1 MLSYKQSGVVAKRLG
16 SGLQN
21 RLDRFDSG
29 PRLQMK
35 YQGHRFDGL
44 IFLPMRGNLPA
55 AGANSFA
62 DLFRQPQF
70 STQLPGQRIVVD
82 QQRYQL
88 HKAAQHRQLRTG
100 KTDFLQFYVRS
111 GIKSSDAKIDFPD
124 PVFWVEIG
132 ALAFF
137 TLI

>member
-1 MLSYKQSGVVAKRLG
+1 
-16 SGLQN
+16 
-21 RLDRFDSG
+21 
-29 PRLQMK
+29 
-35 YQGHRFDGL
+35 
-44 IFLPMRGNLPA
+44 MRGNLPA

-62 DLFRQPQF
+62 DLFRHPQF

-88 HKAAQHRQLRTG
+88 HKAARHRQLRTG

-111 GIKSSDAKIDFPD
+111 GIKSSDAKIDFSD
-124 PVFWVEIG
+124 PVFWVEVG